1 MRPSFACSA
10 LFPGPGPNGA
20 FVFPADFCRRVFVVN
35 FLVRLATANT
45 SNLGGTCFVRSRLL
59 MVAEKSDAPRLVRPM
74 PERPRLVQHPA
85 ESVPR
90 RQKRETFERERMKP
104 IRRFCDKQCKDR
116 GQTFVR
122 GQPQL
127 ARFSEEIHRDVWS

>member
-1 MRPSFACSA
+1 MVA
-10 LFPGPGPNGA
+10 
-20 FVFPADFCRRVFVVN
+20 

-45 SNLGGTCFVRSRLL
+45 SNLGGTCLTRPPLL
-59 MVAEKSDAPRLVRPM
+59 VVAEKSDAPGLVRPM
-74 PERPRLVQHPA
+74 SELPRFVQRPT

-90 RQKRETFERERMKP
+90 CQKGETLERERMEP
-104 IRRFCDKQCKDR
+104 VRRFRDKQCKDR